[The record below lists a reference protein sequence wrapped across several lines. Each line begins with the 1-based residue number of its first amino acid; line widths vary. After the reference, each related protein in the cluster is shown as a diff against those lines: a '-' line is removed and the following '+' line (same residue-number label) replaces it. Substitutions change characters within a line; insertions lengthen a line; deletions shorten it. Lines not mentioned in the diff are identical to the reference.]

1 MVWNPCSSR
10 SLPLWKSMIGR
21 FSDRKWDVLF
31 SVVVRAAVGS
41 SRKSKSWPK
50 FERERSFLSVKQDLH
65 VFGSES
71 RYIKNISVL
80 SQPESPSARCIKVF
94 WMYSQPEFSLAPYS
108 VAQLGSAVFD
118 GTYTNV
124 SVSRVRSNQ
133 LYQNAN
139 VFSLE
144 RSFSSALKVQ
154 QLVICIQRRS
164 RSQANGRSDFRIS
177 AFAQSLYA
185 VFDETF

>member
-1 MVWNPCSSR
+1 MVWNPWSSR
-10 SLPLWKSMIGR
+10 SFPLWKSTIGR
-21 FSDRKWDVLF
+21 FSNKTWDVLF

-41 SRKSKSWPK
+41 LRKPKSWPK
-50 FERERSFLSVKQDLH
+50 FERERSFLSVTQDLH

-80 SQPESPSARCIKVF
+80 SQPESPLARCIKIF
-94 WMYSQPEFSLAPYS
+94 WMYSQPGFSLAPYS

-124 SVSRVRSNQ
+124 SVSRVRSNP

-139 VFSLE
+139 VFSFGIEGL
-144 RSFSSALKVQ
+144 
-154 QLVICIQRRS
+154 
-164 RSQANGRSDFRIS
+164 
-177 AFAQSLYA
+177 
-185 VFDETF
+185 T